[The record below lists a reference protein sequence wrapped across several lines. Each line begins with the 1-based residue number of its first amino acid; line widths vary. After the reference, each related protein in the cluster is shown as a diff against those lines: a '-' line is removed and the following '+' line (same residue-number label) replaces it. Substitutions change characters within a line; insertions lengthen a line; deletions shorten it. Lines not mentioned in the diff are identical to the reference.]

1 MHRVQGSL
9 GSLLLAGIGNLTSL
23 RNSEQYYLPF
33 YLRTSTRNGLKY
45 FFFFLMRTYYISLSP
60 KEVEKFPFKKSKQIL
75 LSAENSPK
83 IPKGFVYNENIYY

>member
-45 FFFFLMRTYYISLSP
+45 FFFNENILHISLSP

-75 LSAENSPK
+75 LS
-83 IPKGFVYNENIYY
+83 G